1 MNVEIIVTETFRR
14 EAKKLIKKY
23 QSLKNELSIFEVSL
37 MKKPDQGILILEN
50 VYKIRIA
57 VKSKGK
63 GKSGGLR
70 VVTYLVI
77 PGKDNHSIQ
86 VFLLS
91 IYDKSEIENLPENQ
105 IIKIISDLQ
114 KEFQTSE
121 AEEQSKDTEN
131 NNEIES

>member
-23 QSLKNELSIFEVSL
+23 PSLKNELSMFEDSL
-37 MKKPDQGILILEN
+37 MKKPDQGKLILEN

-70 VVTYLVI
+70 VITYLI
-77 PGKDNHSIQ
+77 ITKKDDDRIQ
-86 VFLLS
+86 VFMLS
-91 IYDKSEIENLPENQ
+91 IYDKSDIENLPESQ

-114 KEFQTSE
+114 KEFQDSE
-121 AEEQSKDTEN
+121 AKEQSEDLEN
-131 NNEIES
+131 NNEIE

>member
-1 MNVEIIVTETFRR
+1 MNVEIIVTETFKR

-23 QSLKNELSIFEVSL
+23 PSLKNELSMFEDSL
-37 MKKPDQGILILEN
+37 IKKPDQGKLILEN

-70 VVTYLVI
+70 IITYLI
-77 PGKDNHSIQ
+77 ITKKDDERIQ

-91 IYDKSEIENLPENQ
+91 IFDKSDIENLPEPQ

-114 KEFQTSE
+114 KEFQDSE
-121 AEEQSKDTEN
+121 AKEQSKDLEN
-131 NNEIES
+131 NNEIE

>member
-23 QSLKNELSIFEVSL
+23 PSLKNELSIFEDSL
-37 MKKPDQGILILEN
+37 IKKPDQGKLILEN

-70 VVTYLVI
+70 VITYLI
-77 PGKDNHSIQ
+77 ITKKDDERIQ

-91 IYDKSEIENLPENQ
+91 IYDKSDIENLPEPQ
-105 IIKIISDLQ
+105 INKIISDLQ
-114 KEFQTSE
+114 KEFQESE
-121 AEEQSKDTEN
+121 AKEQSKDLEN
-131 NNEIES
+131 NNEIE

>member
-23 QSLKNELSIFEVSL
+23 PSLKNELSIFEDSL
-37 MKKPDQGILILEN
+37 IKKPDQGKLILEN

-70 VVTYLVI
+70 VITYLI
-77 PGKDNHSIQ
+77 ITKKDDERIQ

-91 IYDKSEIENLPENQ
+91 IYDKSDIENLPEPQ
-105 IIKIISDLQ
+105 INKIISDLQ
-114 KEFQTSE
+114 KEFQDSE
-121 AEEQSKDTEN
+121 AKEQSKDLEN
-131 NNEIES
+131 NNEIE

>member
-23 QSLKNELSIFEVSL
+23 PSLKNELSIFEDSL
-37 MKKPDQGILILEN
+37 IKKPDQGKLILEN
-50 VYKIRIA
+50 VYKMLIA

-70 VVTYLVI
+70 VITYLI
-77 PGKDNHSIQ
+77 ITKKDDERIQ

-91 IYDKSEIENLPENQ
+91 IYDKSDIENLPEPQ
-105 IIKIISDLQ
+105 INKIISDLQ
-114 KEFQTSE
+114 KEFQVSE
-121 AEEQSKDTEN
+121 AKEQSKDLEN
-131 NNEIES
+131 NNEIE

>member
-23 QSLKNELSIFEVSL
+23 PSLKNELSIFEDSL
-37 MKKPDQGILILEN
+37 IKKPDQGKLILEN
-50 VYKIRIA
+50 VYKMLIA

-70 VVTYLVI
+70 VITYLI
-77 PGKDNHSIQ
+77 ITKKDDERIQ

-91 IYDKSEIENLPENQ
+91 IYDKYDIENLPEPQ
-105 IIKIISDLQ
+105 INKIISDLQ
-114 KEFQTSE
+114 KEFQESE
-121 AEEQSKDTEN
+121 AKEQSKVLEN
-131 NNEIES
+131 NNEIE

>member
-23 QSLKNELSIFEVSL
+23 PSLKNELSIFKDSL
-37 MKKPDQGILILEN
+37 IKKPDQGKLILEN
-50 VYKIRIA
+50 VYKMLIA

-70 VVTYLVI
+70 VITYLI
-77 PGKDNHSIQ
+77 ITKKDDERIQ

-91 IYDKSEIENLPENQ
+91 IYDKYDIENLPEPQ
-105 IIKIISDLQ
+105 INKIISDLQ
-114 KEFQTSE
+114 KEFQESE
-121 AEEQSKDTEN
+121 AKEQSKVLEN
-131 NNEIES
+131 NNEIE